1 MSIDN
6 YISKTVKVV
15 ANKNRE
21 YAEQSKDLNSKGDI
35 KKTLNILLNKI
46 NRIDL
51 NISMLLNKIIL

>member
-35 KKTLNILLNKI
+35 KKTLNILLN
-46 NRIDL
+46 
-51 NISMLLNKIIL
+51 